1 MSDQQPKRILSG
13 IQSSGTLHIGNYF
26 GAIKQYIELQHEGD
40 ALYFIANYHALT
52 TIQER
57 ERMRELAWNAV
68 LDLLALGLE
77 PEKATLFLQTDVPQ
91 VTELTWILSCVTGK
105 GLLDRA
111 TSYKDKTAKGITP
124 NAGLY
129 FYPVLMASDIL
140 IYRSHVVPVGKDQ
153 QQHLEMT
160 RDMATYFNETFQTE
174 VFPLPDARF
183 NKSAKVIGTSKEED
197 GSFMKMS
204 KSYNNTIEI
213 FQEGKA
219 LKKTVMAIQT
229 DSTPLEEP
237 KEPEKCIVYNLYKL
251 FATDDEVKEMAEKYR
266 AGNYG
271 YGHAKKEL
279 LGKLNDYFGPYREKR
294 KQLAADPDFVRDV
307 LNQGAKRANELA
319 NETMQL
325 VRDAVGF

>member
-1 MSDQQPKRILSG
+1 MSETKRILSG

-26 GAIKQYIELQHEGD
+26 GAIKQYIELQEQGD

-52 TIQER
+52 TIQEKQ
-57 ERMRELAWNAV
+57 RMRELTWNAV
-68 LDLLALGLE
+68 LDLLALGLD
-77 PEKATLFLQTDVPQ
+77 PKKATLFLQTDVPR

-111 TSYKDKTAKGITP
+111 TSYKDKVQKGLIP

-140 IYRSHVVPVGKDQ
+140 IYRSHLVPVGKDQ

-160 RDMATYFNETFQTE
+160 RDMATYFNETFDVE
-174 VFPLPDARF
+174 IFPLPEPKF
-183 NKSAKVIGTSKEED
+183 NKSAKVIGTNKEED

-204 KSYNNTIEI
+204 KSYNNTIDI
-213 FQEGKA
+213 FQEGKP

-229 DSTPLEEP
+229 DSTPLEAP
-237 KEPEKCIVYNLYKL
+237 KDPDKCIVYHLYQL
-251 FATDDEVKEMAEKYR
+251 FATEEEIKEMAANYR

-279 LGKLNDYFGPYREKR
+279 LGKINEYFGPFREKR
-294 KQLAADPDFVRDV
+294 KELAADPDYVQDV

-319 NETMQL
+319 DETMAM
-325 VRDAVGF
+325 VREAVGF